1 MLFSNENIPIIE
13 SLVLIIASHNNLL
26 NQQSVEKVITDLKS
40 NPIFRKEYSILIDI
54 RNVTTELNFEKIED
68 LSHFLFDN
76 INETDLTS

>member
-1 MLFSNENIPIIE
+1 MLFSNENIHIIE

-68 LSHFLFDN
+68 LKPLF
-76 INETDLTS
+76 I